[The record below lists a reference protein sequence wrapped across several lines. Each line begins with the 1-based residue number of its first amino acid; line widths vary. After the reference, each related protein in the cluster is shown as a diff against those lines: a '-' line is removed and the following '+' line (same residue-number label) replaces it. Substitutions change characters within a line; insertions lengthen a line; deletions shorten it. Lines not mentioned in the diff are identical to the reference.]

1 MPIFKYSMQSN
12 NKTIAKNT
20 LFLYFRMM
28 FTMVISLFTS
38 RIILQKLGVDDYGIY
53 QAVGGVVGFLSFI
66 NGALSTGSSR
76 FLTYALGEGNVEK
89 LKRTFSTTLNIHI
102 LIAILIVI
110 VAETVGLWFLYN
122 KMVIAPD
129 RLSAAVYTYHLS
141 ILTAVFTLTQVPY
154 NATIVAHEKMSIY
167 AYMSIFEVSAKL
179 LICYLLT
186 IGGFDRLMMYAT
198 LLLGV
203 QVGVMCFYRFYCT
216 RHFEEARFS
225 FSFDKKIFKEIAGF
239 SGWSM
244 FANASIA
251 LNSQGV
257 LILLN
262 MFFTPAVVAARAISL
277 QVNMAANQFVSN
289 FRQAANPQI
298 VKKYAA
304 GDYEGSKHLLL
315 ESTKYSYY
323 MMYLIALPVCL
334 LAYPLLK
341 LWLGVVPNYTVPFL
355 QLVIVQSLFQVFDTS
370 FYTALYAKGRLREN
384 ALTSPTLGFMIFPI
398 TYVLFKLGYS
408 PLVLSWTSFVVY
420 AILGIIVKPWL
431 IIKIVDY
438 KCSEIWSVYRS
449 CLVVTLVS
457 LPVPII
463 IYRLL
468 DTSELLNF
476 IIVGFVC
483 LLSIG
488 ITVFFF
494 GIDIAMRKKV
504 VGAVMKKIKIK
515 C

>member
-1 MPIFKYSMQSN
+1 MQSN

-216 RHFEEARFS
+216 RHFEEARYS

-408 PLVLSWTSFVVY
+408 PLVLSWTSLVVY
-420 AILGIIVKPWL
+420 AILGIIVKPCL

-449 CLVVTLVS
+449 CIVVTLVS
-457 LPVPII
+457 LPVPIT

-504 VGAVMKKIKIK
+504 VDAVMKKIKIK

>member
-1 MPIFKYSMQSN
+1 MQSN

-66 NGALSTGSSR
+66 NGALSSGSSR

-89 LKRTFSTTLNIHI
+89 IKRTFSTTLNIHI

-110 VAETVGLWFLYN
+110 VAETIGLWFLYH

-129 RLSAAVYTYHLS
+129 RLSAAIYTYHLS

-179 LICYLLT
+179 LVCYLLAM
-186 IGGFDRLMMYAT
+186 GGFDRLMMYAT
-198 LLLGV
+198 LLLSV
-203 QVGVMCFYRFYCT
+203 QVGIMCFYRFYCT
-216 RHFEEARFS
+216 HHFEEARFS

-262 MFFTPAVVAARAISL
+262 MFFAPAVVAARAISL

-298 VKKYAA
+298 VKKYAV

-341 LWLGVVPNYTVPFL
+341 LWLGVVPDYTVPFL
-355 QLVIVQSLFQVFDTS
+355 QIVIVQSLFQVFDTS

-398 TYVLFKLGYS
+398 TYILFKLGYS
-408 PLVLSWTSFVVY
+408 PLVLSWTSLVVY

-449 CLVVTLVS
+449 CLIVTVAS
-457 LPVPII
+457 LPIPII
-463 IYRLL
+463 IYKLV
-468 DTSELLNF
+468 DTSQIVYFILL
-476 IIVGFVC
+476 GLVC
-483 LLSIG
+483 LISVALSA
-488 ITVFFF
+488 FFL
-494 GIDIAMRKKV
+494 GIDKAMRKKV
-504 VGAVMKKIKIK
+504 QKMIFV
-515 C
+515 

>member
-1 MPIFKYSMQSN
+1 MQEKTN

-110 VAETVGLWFLYN
+110 VAETIGLWFLYH

-186 IGGFDRLMMYAT
+186 IGNFDRLMMYAT

-203 QVGVMCFYRFYCT
+203 QVGCMCFYRFYCT
-216 RHFEEARFS
+216 HHFEEARFS

-251 LNSQGV
+251 FNSQGV

-262 MFFTPAVVAARAISL
+262 MFFAPAVVAARAISL

-298 VKKYAA
+298 VKKYAS

-341 LWLGVVPNYTVPFL
+341 LWLGVVPDYTVPFL
-355 QLVIVQSLFQVFDTS
+355 QIVIVQSLFQVFDTS

-398 TYVLFKLGYS
+398 TYILFKLGYS
-408 PLVLSWTSFVVY
+408 PLVLSWTSLVVY

-449 CLVVTLVS
+449 CLIVTLVS
-457 LPVPII
+457 LPIPII

-476 IIVGFVC
+476 IIIGFVC

-494 GIDIAMRKKV
+494 GIDIAIRKKV
-504 VGAVMKKIKIK
+504 VGAVIKKINV
-515 C
+515 

>member
-1 MPIFKYSMQSN
+1 MQEKTN

-89 LKRTFSTTLNIHI
+89 LRRTFSTTLNIHI
-102 LIAILIVI
+102 LIAILIVV
-110 VAETVGLWFLYN
+110 VAETIGLWFLYN
-122 KMVIAPD
+122 KMVIALD

-179 LICYLLT
+179 LICYLLA
-186 IGGFDRLMMYAT
+186 IGDFDRLMMYAT

-203 QVGVMCFYRFYCT
+203 QVGIMCFYRLYCT
-216 RHFEEARFS
+216 HHFEEARFS
-225 FSFDKKIFKEIAGF
+225 FSFDKKIFREIAGF

-262 MFFTPAVVAARAISL
+262 MFFAPAVVAARAISL

-304 GDYEGSKHLLL
+304 GDHEGSKHLLL

-341 LWLGVVPNYTVPFL
+341 LWLGVVPDYTVPFL

-370 FYTALYAKGRLREN
+370 FYMALYAKGRLREN
-384 ALTSPTLGFMIFPI
+384 ALTAPIIAFMIFPI

-408 PLVLSWTSFVVY
+408 PLVLSWTSLVVY
-420 AILGIIVKPWL
+420 AILGMLQKPLL
-431 IIKIVDY
+431 IMKIVDY
-438 KCSEIWSVYRS
+438 KLSEIWGVYRA
-449 CLVVTLVS
+449 CIIVTLIS
-457 LPVPII
+457 LPIPII
-463 IYRLL
+463 VYSVL
-468 DTSELLNF
+468 DTTVLINF
-476 IIVGFVC
+476 ILVSVVSV
-483 LLSIG
+483 LSVG

-494 GIDIAMRKKV
+494 GIDRMVRKKV
-504 VGAVMKKIKIK
+504 IGKVFRKESYI
-515 C
+515 

>member
-1 MPIFKYSMQSN
+1 MQEKTN

-66 NGALSTGSSR
+66 NGALATGSSR
-76 FLTYALGEGNVEK
+76 FLTYALGEGNAEK

-102 LIAILIVI
+102 IISILVVI
-110 VAETVGLWFLYN
+110 VAETIGLWFLYH
-122 KMVIAPD
+122 KMVIAPE
-129 RLSAAVYTYHLS
+129 RMTAAVYTYHLS
-141 ILTAVFTLTQVPY
+141 VLTAVFTLTQVPY

-179 LICYLLT
+179 LVCYLLA

-198 LLLGV
+198 LLLSV
-203 QVGVMCFYRFYCT
+203 QVGIMCFYRFYCS

-262 MFFTPAVVAARAISL
+262 MFFAPAVVAARAISL

-334 LAYPLLK
+334 LAYPMLK
-341 LWLGVVPNYTVPFL
+341 LWLGVVPDYTVPFL
-355 QLVIVQSLFQVFDTS
+355 QIVIIQSLFQVFDTS

-398 TYVLFKLGYS
+398 TYVFFKLGYS
-408 PLVLSWTSFVVY
+408 PLILSWTSLAVY
-420 AILGIIVKPWL
+420 AILGMVQKPWL
-431 IIKIVDY
+431 IMKMVDY
-438 KCSEIWSVYRS
+438 KWKEIWGVYRS
-449 CLVVTLVS
+449 CLIVTVAS
-457 LPVPII
+457 LPIPII
-463 IYRLL
+463 TYKLV
-468 DTSELLNF
+468 DTSQIVYIILL
-476 IIVGFVC
+476 GLVC
-483 LLSIG
+483 LISVALSA
-488 ITVFFF
+488 FFL
-494 GIDIAMRKKV
+494 GIDKAMRKKV
-504 VGAVMKKIKIK
+504 QKMIFV
-515 C
+515 

>member
-1 MPIFKYSMQSN
+1 
-12 NKTIAKNT
+12 
-20 LFLYFRMM
+20 
-28 FTMVISLFTS
+28 
-38 RIILQKLGVDDYGIY
+38 
-53 QAVGGVVGFLSFI
+53 
-66 NGALSTGSSR
+66 
-76 FLTYALGEGNVEK
+76 
-89 LKRTFSTTLNIHI
+89 
-102 LIAILIVI
+102 
-110 VAETVGLWFLYN
+110 
-122 KMVIAPD
+122 MVIAPD

-186 IGGFDRLMMYAT
+186 IGNFDRLMMYAT

-203 QVGVMCFYRFYCT
+203 QVGCMCFYRFYCT
-216 RHFEEARFS
+216 HHFEEARFS

-262 MFFTPAVVAARAISL
+262 MFFAPAVVAARAISL

-298 VKKYAA
+298 VKKYAS

-341 LWLGVVPNYTVPFL
+341 LWLGVVPDYTVPFL
-355 QLVIVQSLFQVFDTS
+355 QIVIVQSLFQVFDTS

-398 TYVLFKLGYS
+398 TYILFKLGYS
-408 PLVLSWTSFVVY
+408 PLALSWTSLVVY

-449 CLVVTLVS
+449 CLIVTVAS
-457 LPVPII
+457 LPIPII
-463 IYRLL
+463 IYKLVDTTQIVYFILL
-468 DTSELLNF
+468 GL
-476 IIVGFVC
+476 VC
-483 LLSIG
+483 LISVALSA
-488 ITVFFF
+488 FFL
-494 GIDIAMRKKV
+494 GIDKAMRKKV
-504 VGAVMKKIKIK
+504 QKMIFV
-515 C
+515 

>member
-1 MPIFKYSMQSN
+1 MQSN

-216 RHFEEARFS
+216 RHFEEARYS

-408 PLVLSWTSFVVY
+408 PLVLSWTSLVVY
-420 AILGIIVKPWL
+420 AILGIIVKPCL

-449 CLVVTLVS
+449 CIVVTLVS
-457 LPVPII
+457 LPVPIT
-463 IYRLL
+463 IYRFL

-504 VGAVMKKIKIK
+504 VDAVMKKIKIK

>member
-1 MPIFKYSMQSN
+1 MQSN

-122 KMVIAPD
+122 KMVIAPG
-129 RLSAAVYTYHLS
+129 RISAAVYTYHLS

-262 MFFTPAVVAARAISL
+262 MFFAPAVVAARAISL

-341 LWLGVVPNYTVPFL
+341 LWLGVVPDYTVPFL

-408 PLVLSWTSFVVY
+408 PLVLSWTSLVVY
-420 AILGIIVKPWL
+420 AILGIIVKPCL

-438 KCSEIWSVYRS
+438 KYSEIWNVYRS

-457 LPVPII
+457 IPIPII
-463 IYRLL
+463 TYRLL

-483 LLSIG
+483 FLSIG

-494 GIDIAMRKKV
+494 GIDKAMRKKV
-504 VGAVMKKIKIK
+504 VGAVMKK
-515 C
+515 